1 MTLEQINERVSQL
14 NNEVARL
21 NSQRAVN
28 LGKRETLQAQLD
40 SAIRAYNDAY
50 GASIDVSTLDS
61 EIASVTA
68 DTEKAVMHMEKV
80 LACINSGDIAG
91 AEQLLGVE
99 QSSTAQQA
107 VAPHVEA
114 TPQAVAEPVVEP
126 VVTPPV
132 IEPVVN
138 TVPAPPQASAI
149 PQIVIEPVVQEFVT
163 PQAAV
168 EPVVVSPVEVVAPP
182 PVNDASPAPMSFGA
196 ILGGTPFNPQ
206 GVN

>member
-99 QSSTAQQA
+99 PSSATQ
-107 VAPHVEA
+107 PLA
-114 TPQAVAEPVVEP
+114 TPQAVVEP
-126 VVTPPV
+126 VVAPPV

-149 PQIVIEPVVQEFVT
+149 PQTVIEPVVQEFVT

-168 EPVVVSPVEVVAPP
+168 EPVVVSPVGVVTPP
-182 PVNDASPAPMSFGA
+182 PVNDASPAQMSFGA

>member
-99 QSSTAQQA
+99 PSSATQ
-107 VAPHVEA
+107 PLA
-114 TPQAVAEPVVEP
+114 TPQAVVEPVVEP
-126 VVTPPV
+126 VVAPPV
-132 IEPVVN
+132 IDPVVN

-149 PQIVIEPVVQEFVT
+149 PQTVIEPVVQEFVT

-168 EPVVVSPVEVVAPP
+168 EPVVAPPVGVVAPP
-182 PVNDASPAPMSFGA
+182 PVNDTSPAPMSFGA

>member
-40 SAIRAYNDAY
+40 SAIRAYNDTY

-99 QSSTAQQA
+99 PSSATQ
-107 VAPHVEA
+107 PLA
-114 TPQAVAEPVVEP
+114 TPQAVVEP
-126 VVTPPV
+126 VVAPPV

-138 TVPAPPQASAI
+138 TVPVPPQASAI
-149 PQIVIEPVVQEFVT
+149 PQTVIEPVVQEFVT
-163 PQAAV
+163 PQASV
-168 EPVVVSPVEVVAPP
+168 EPVVASPVGVVVPP
-182 PVNDASPAPMSFGA
+182 PVNDASPAPMSFGV

>member
-99 QSSTAQQA
+99 PSSATQ
-107 VAPHVEA
+107 PLA
-114 TPQAVAEPVVEP
+114 TPQAVVEP
-126 VVTPPV
+126 VVAPPV

-149 PQIVIEPVVQEFVT
+149 PQTVIEPVVQEFVT
-163 PQAAV
+163 PQAVV
-168 EPVVVSPVEVVAPP
+168 EPVVVSPVGVVAPL

>member
-40 SAIRAYNDAY
+40 SAIRAYNDTY

-99 QSSTAQQA
+99 PSSATQ
-107 VAPHVEA
+107 PLA
-114 TPQAVAEPVVEP
+114 TPQAVVEP
-126 VVTPPV
+126 VFAPPV

-149 PQIVIEPVVQEFVT
+149 PQTVIEPVVQEFVT

>member
-50 GASIDVSTLDS
+50 DASIDVSTLDS

-99 QSSTAQQA
+99 PSSATQ
-107 VAPHVEA
+107 PLA
-114 TPQAVAEPVVEP
+114 TPQAVVEP
-126 VVTPPV
+126 VVAPPV

-138 TVPAPPQASAI
+138 TVPAPPQASDI
-149 PQIVIEPVVQEFVT
+149 PQTVIEPVVQEFVT

-168 EPVVVSPVEVVAPP
+168 EPVVVSPVGVVTPP

>member
-40 SAIRAYNDAY
+40 SAIRAYNDTY

-99 QSSTAQQA
+99 PSSATQ
-107 VAPHVEA
+107 PLA
-114 TPQAVAEPVVEP
+114 TPQAVVEP
-126 VVTPPV
+126 VVAPPV

-149 PQIVIEPVVQEFVT
+149 PQTVIEPVVQEFVT
-163 PQAAV
+163 PQAVV
-168 EPVVVSPVEVVAPP
+168 EPVVASPVGVVTPP

-206 GVN
+206 GDN

>member
-1 MTLEQINERVSQL
+1 MTLKQINERVSQL

-50 GASIDVSTLDS
+50 GVSIDVSTLDS

-99 QSSTAQQA
+99 PSSATQ
-107 VAPHVEA
+107 PLA
-114 TPQAVAEPVVEP
+114 TPHAVVEP
-126 VVTPPV
+126 VV
-132 IEPVVN
+132 
-138 TVPAPPQASAI
+138 APPQASAI
-149 PQIVIEPVVQEFVT
+149 PQTVIEPVVQEFVT

-182 PVNDASPAPMSFGA
+182 PVNDASPAPMRFGA

>member
-40 SAIRAYNDAY
+40 SAIKAYNDTY

-80 LACINSGDIAG
+80 LAYINSGDIAG

-99 QSSTAQQA
+99 PSSATQ
-107 VAPHVEA
+107 PLA
-114 TPQAVAEPVVEP
+114 TPQAVVEP
-126 VVTPPV
+126 VVAPPV

-149 PQIVIEPVVQEFVT
+149 PQTVIEPVVQEFVT
-163 PQAAV
+163 PQTVA

>member
-99 QSSTAQQA
+99 PSSATQ
-107 VAPHVEA
+107 PLA
-114 TPQAVAEPVVEP
+114 TPQAVVEP
-126 VVTPPV
+126 VVAPPV

-149 PQIVIEPVVQEFVT
+149 PQTVIEPVVQEFVT

>member
-80 LACINSGDIAG
+80 LACINSGDIAV

-99 QSSTAQQA
+99 PSSATQ
-107 VAPHVEA
+107 PLA
-114 TPQAVAEPVVEP
+114 TPQVVVEP
-126 VVTPPV
+126 VVAPPV

-149 PQIVIEPVVQEFVT
+149 PQTVIEPVVQEFVT

-168 EPVVVSPVEVVAPP
+168 EPVVVSPVGVVTPP

>member
-99 QSSTAQQA
+99 PSSATQ
-107 VAPHVEA
+107 PLA
-114 TPQAVAEPVVEP
+114 TPQAVVEP
-126 VVTPPV
+126 IVAPPV

-149 PQIVIEPVVQEFVT
+149 PQTVIEPVVQEFVT
-163 PQAAV
+163 PQAVV

>member
-40 SAIRAYNDAY
+40 SAIRAYNDTY

-99 QSSTAQQA
+99 PSSATQ
-107 VAPHVEA
+107 PLA
-114 TPQAVAEPVVEP
+114 TPQAVVEP
-126 VVTPPV
+126 VVAPPV

-149 PQIVIEPVVQEFVT
+149 PQTVIEPVVQEFVT

-182 PVNDASPAPMSFGA
+182 PVNDASPAPMSFGV

>member
-40 SAIRAYNDAY
+40 SAIRVYNDAY

-99 QSSTAQQA
+99 PSSATQ
-107 VAPHVEA
+107 PLA
-114 TPQAVAEPVVEP
+114 TPQAVVEP
-126 VVTPPV
+126 VVAPPV

-149 PQIVIEPVVQEFVT
+149 PQTVIEPVVQEFVT

>member
-99 QSSTAQQA
+99 PSSATQ
-107 VAPHVEA
+107 PLA
-114 TPQAVAEPVVEP
+114 TPQAVVEP
-126 VVTPPV
+126 VVAPPV

-138 TVPAPPQASAI
+138 TVPTPPQASAI
-149 PQIVIEPVVQEFVT
+149 PQTVIEPVVQEFVT
-163 PQAAV
+163 PQAVV

-206 GVN
+206 GAN

>member
-40 SAIRAYNDAY
+40 SAIRVYNDAY

-99 QSSTAQQA
+99 PSSATQ
-107 VAPHVEA
+107 PLA
-114 TPQAVAEPVVEP
+114 TPQAVVEP
-126 VVTPPV
+126 VVAPPV

-149 PQIVIEPVVQEFVT
+149 PQTVIEPVVQEFVT

-168 EPVVVSPVEVVAPP
+168 EPVVAPPVGVVAPP

>member
-40 SAIRAYNDAY
+40 SAIRAYNDTY

-99 QSSTAQQA
+99 PSSATQ
-107 VAPHVEA
+107 PLA
-114 TPQAVAEPVVEP
+114 TPQAVVEP
-126 VVTPPV
+126 VVAPPV

-149 PQIVIEPVVQEFVT
+149 PQTVIEPVVQEFVT

-168 EPVVVSPVEVVAPP
+168 EPVVASPVGVVAPS

>member
-99 QSSTAQQA
+99 PSSATQ
-107 VAPHVEA
+107 PLA
-114 TPQAVAEPVVEP
+114 TPQAVVEP
-126 VVTPPV
+126 VIAPPV

-149 PQIVIEPVVQEFVT
+149 PQTVIEPVVQEFVT

-168 EPVVVSPVEVVAPP
+168 EPVVASPVGVVAPP

-206 GVN
+206 GGN

>member
-1 MTLEQINERVSQL
+1 MTLEQINERVLQL

-40 SAIRAYNDAY
+40 SAIRAYNDTY

-99 QSSTAQQA
+99 PSSATQPL
-107 VAPHVEA
+107 V
-114 TPQAVAEPVVEP
+114 TPQAVVEP
-126 VVTPPV
+126 VVAPPV

-149 PQIVIEPVVQEFVT
+149 PQTVIEPVVQEFVT
-163 PQAAV
+163 PQVAV

>member
-40 SAIRAYNDAY
+40 SAIRAYNDTY

-99 QSSTAQQA
+99 PSSATQ
-107 VAPHVEA
+107 PLA
-114 TPQAVAEPVVEP
+114 TPQAVVEP
-126 VVTPPV
+126 VVAPPV

-149 PQIVIEPVVQEFVT
+149 PQTVIEPVVQEFAT

>member
-99 QSSTAQQA
+99 PSSATQ
-107 VAPHVEA
+107 PLA
-114 TPQAVAEPVVEP
+114 TPQAVVEP
-126 VVTPPV
+126 VVAPPV
-132 IEPVVN
+132 VEPVVN

-149 PQIVIEPVVQEFVT
+149 PQTVIEPVVQEFVT
-163 PQAAV
+163 PQAVV
-168 EPVVVSPVEVVAPP
+168 EPVVAPPVGVVAPP

>member
-91 AEQLLGVE
+91 AEQLQGVE
-99 QSSTAQQA
+99 PSSATQ
-107 VAPHVEA
+107 PLA
-114 TPQAVAEPVVEP
+114 TPQAVVEP
-126 VVTPPV
+126 VVAPPV

-149 PQIVIEPVVQEFVT
+149 PQTVIEPVVQEFVT
-163 PQAAV
+163 PQAVV

>member
-40 SAIRAYNDAY
+40 SAIRVYNDTY

-99 QSSTAQQA
+99 PSSATQ
-107 VAPHVEA
+107 PLA
-114 TPQAVAEPVVEP
+114 TPQAVVEP
-126 VVTPPV
+126 VVAPPV

-149 PQIVIEPVVQEFVT
+149 PQTVIEPVVQEFVT
-163 PQAAV
+163 PQATV
-168 EPVVVSPVEVVAPP
+168 EPVVAPPVGVVAPP

>member
-99 QSSTAQQA
+99 PSSATQ
-107 VAPHVEA
+107 PLA
-114 TPQAVAEPVVEP
+114 TPQAVVEP
-126 VVTPPV
+126 VVAPPV

-149 PQIVIEPVVQEFVT
+149 PQTVIEPVVQEFVT

-168 EPVVVSPVEVVAPP
+168 EPVVAPPVGVVAPP

>member
-99 QSSTAQQA
+99 PSSATQ
-107 VAPHVEA
+107 PLA
-114 TPQAVAEPVVEP
+114 TPQAVVEP
-126 VVTPPV
+126 VVAPPV

-138 TVPAPPQASAI
+138 TVPAPSQASAI
-149 PQIVIEPVVQEFVT
+149 PQTVIEPVVQEFVT
-163 PQAAV
+163 PQAVV
-168 EPVVVSPVEVVAPP
+168 EPVVATPVEVVAPP

>member
-80 LACINSGDIAG
+80 LVCINSGDIAG

-99 QSSTAQQA
+99 PSSATQ
-107 VAPHVEA
+107 PLA
-114 TPQAVAEPVVEP
+114 TPQAVAEPVVA
-126 VVTPPV
+126 PPV

-149 PQIVIEPVVQEFVT
+149 PQTVIEPVVQEFVT
-163 PQAAV
+163 PQAAI
-168 EPVVVSPVEVVAPP
+168 EPVVTSPVGVVTPP

>member
-80 LACINSGDIAG
+80 LACINSGDIAV

-99 QSSTAQQA
+99 PSSATQ
-107 VAPHVEA
+107 PLA
-114 TPQAVAEPVVEP
+114 TPQAEVTPQVVAEPVVAPP
-126 VVTPPV
+126 VV
-132 IEPVVN
+132 EPVVN
-138 TVPAPPQASAI
+138 TVPTPPQASAI
-149 PQIVIEPVVQEFVT
+149 PQTVIEPVVQEFVT
-163 PQAAV
+163 PQAVV

>member
-99 QSSTAQQA
+99 PSSAPPQA
-107 VAPHVEA
+107 SA
-114 TPQAVAEPVVEP
+114 TPQAVVEP
-126 VVTPPV
+126 VVAPPV

-149 PQIVIEPVVQEFVT
+149 PQTVIEPVVQEFVT

>member
-40 SAIRAYNDAY
+40 SVIRAYNDTY

-99 QSSTAQQA
+99 PSSATQ
-107 VAPHVEA
+107 PLA
-114 TPQAVAEPVVEP
+114 TPQAVVEP
-126 VVTPPV
+126 VVAPPV

-138 TVPAPPQASAI
+138 TVPTPPQASAI
-149 PQIVIEPVVQEFVT
+149 PQTVIEPVVQEFVT
-163 PQAAV
+163 PQAVV
-168 EPVVVSPVEVVAPP
+168 EPVVAPPVGVVAPP
-182 PVNDASPAPMSFGA
+182 PINDASPAPMSFGA

>member
-40 SAIRAYNDAY
+40 SAIRAYNDTY

-99 QSSTAQQA
+99 PSSATQPL
-107 VAPHVEA
+107 V
-114 TPQAVAEPVVEP
+114 TPQAVVEP
-126 VVTPPV
+126 VVAPPV

-149 PQIVIEPVVQEFVT
+149 PQTVIEPVVQEFVT
-163 PQAAV
+163 PQVAV

>member
-80 LACINSGDIAG
+80 LACINSGDIAV

-99 QSSTAQQA
+99 PSSATQ
-107 VAPHVEA
+107 PLA
-114 TPQAVAEPVVEP
+114 TPQAVVEP
-126 VVTPPV
+126 VVAPPV

-149 PQIVIEPVVQEFVT
+149 PQTVIEPVVQEFVT

-206 GVN
+206 GAN

>member
-99 QSSTAQQA
+99 PSSATQPL
-107 VAPHVEA
+107 V
-114 TPQAVAEPVVEP
+114 TPQAVVEP
-126 VVTPPV
+126 VVAPPV

-149 PQIVIEPVVQEFVT
+149 PQTVIEPVVQEFVT

-168 EPVVVSPVEVVAPP
+168 EPVVVSHVEVVAPP

>member
-99 QSSTAQQA
+99 PSSATQ
-107 VAPHVEA
+107 PLA
-114 TPQAVAEPVVEP
+114 TPQAVVEP
-126 VVTPPV
+126 VVAPPV

-149 PQIVIEPVVQEFVT
+149 PQTVIEPVVQEFAT
-163 PQAAV
+163 QQAVV
-168 EPVVVSPVEVVAPP
+168 EPVVAPPVGVVAPP

>member
-50 GASIDVSTLDS
+50 DASIDVSTLDS

-80 LACINSGDIAG
+80 LTCINSGDIAG

-99 QSSTAQQA
+99 PSSATQ
-107 VAPHVEA
+107 PLA
-114 TPQAVAEPVVEP
+114 TPQAVVEP
-126 VVTPPV
+126 VVAPPV

-149 PQIVIEPVVQEFVT
+149 PQTVIEPVVQEFVT

-168 EPVVVSPVEVVAPP
+168 EPVVATPVGVVASP

>member
-40 SAIRAYNDAY
+40 SAIRAYNDTY

-99 QSSTAQQA
+99 PSSATQ
-107 VAPHVEA
+107 PLA
-114 TPQAVAEPVVEP
+114 TPQAVVEP
-126 VVTPPV
+126 VVAPPV

-149 PQIVIEPVVQEFVT
+149 PQTVIEPVVQEFVT
-163 PQAAV
+163 PQAVV

>member
-40 SAIRAYNDAY
+40 SAIRAYNDTY

-68 DTEKAVMHMEKV
+68 ATEKAVMHMEKV

-99 QSSTAQQA
+99 PSSATQ
-107 VAPHVEA
+107 PLA
-114 TPQAVAEPVVEP
+114 TPQTVVEP
-126 VVTPPV
+126 VVAPPV

-149 PQIVIEPVVQEFVT
+149 PQTVIEPVVQEFVT
-163 PQAAV
+163 PQAVV
-168 EPVVVSPVEVVAPP
+168 EPVVASPVGVVTPP

>member
-99 QSSTAQQA
+99 PSSATQ
-107 VAPHVEA
+107 PLA
-114 TPQAVAEPVVEP
+114 TPQAVAEPVVA
-126 VVTPPV
+126 PPV

-149 PQIVIEPVVQEFVT
+149 PQTVIEPVVQEFVT
-163 PQAAV
+163 PQAVV

>member
-40 SAIRAYNDAY
+40 SAIRAYNDTY

-99 QSSTAQQA
+99 PSSATQ
-107 VAPHVEA
+107 PLA
-114 TPQAVAEPVVEP
+114 TPQAVVEP
-126 VVTPPV
+126 VVAPPV

-149 PQIVIEPVVQEFVT
+149 PQTVIEPVVQEFVT

-168 EPVVVSPVEVVAPP
+168 EPVVAPPVEVVSPP

>member
-99 QSSTAQQA
+99 PSSATQ
-107 VAPHVEA
+107 PLA
-114 TPQAVAEPVVEP
+114 TPQAVVESVVA
-126 VVTPPV
+126 PPV

-149 PQIVIEPVVQEFVT
+149 PQTVIEPVVQEFVT
-163 PQAAV
+163 PQAVV
-168 EPVVVSPVEVVAPP
+168 EPVVAPPIGVVAPP